1 MRKKVQAKSAFPKI
15 DKKGDGEKVQDR
27 EFSALLSADRKIAE
41 EKLIQEFT
49 PLMHYIISGMEQDP
63 ENRKDC
69 YAEACL
75 RLLQGI
81 DSWKIERG
89 PLKNWVSAVTRN
101 TAIRFLAK
109 EKKHL
114 HTELQDTLPALN
126 AGPEENAI
134 RNDQER
140 QLNIAISKLRRSDQE
155 LIYRKYY
162 YLQSTEQIAS
172 ELGRTVRSIEGKL
185 YRIRKKLGE
194 WMQDI

>member
-1 MRKKVQAKSAFPKI
+1 MPKNVPIKSAFPKI

-27 EFSALLSADRKIAE
+27 EFSALLSADRKMAE

-109 EKKHL
+109 E
-114 HTELQDTLPALN
+114 TSFQ
-126 AGPEENAI
+126 G
-134 RNDQER
+134 
-140 QLNIAISKLRRSDQE
+140 
-155 LIYRKYY
+155 
-162 YLQSTEQIAS
+162 AS
-172 ELGRTVRSIEGKL
+172 
-185 YRIRKKLGE
+185 
-194 WMQDI
+194 